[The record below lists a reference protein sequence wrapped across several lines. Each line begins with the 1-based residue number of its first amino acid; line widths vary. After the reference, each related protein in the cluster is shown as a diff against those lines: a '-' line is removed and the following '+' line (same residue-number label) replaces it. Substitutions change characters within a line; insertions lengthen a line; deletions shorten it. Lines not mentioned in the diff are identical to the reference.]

1 MLINVL
7 FSDQMKGSRVIN
19 CIANSFD
26 DVVSI
31 LILCFFCKNEDY
43 SIWQAF
49 VKQNCELS
57 DFYFVFMVSLIG
69 VSIGTR
75 STFSDKNEKS

>member
-1 MLINVL
+1 
-7 FSDQMKGSRVIN
+7 MKGSRVIN

-31 LILCFFCKNEDY
+31 LILRFFCKK
-43 SIWQAF
+43 SG
-49 VKQNCELS
+49 L
-57 DFYFVFMVSLIG
+57 FYLAGFCKRIVNDLTSFVFMASLV

-75 STFSDKNEKS
+75 STYRAKNEKS